1 MATVSTKQQEDGS
14 KWIFLRALRDDVNYE
29 SKSPASEFISKK
41 EQEFVI
47 KKLEN
52 SAFPKKF
59 KWDDSYNV
67 MFDKKY
73 IELQKIF
80 SSSYKVG
87 AADPVDEAWL
97 KSFYYQQ
104 KALLK
109 KYSSSNFK
117 ELEIDRDSPGGFM
130 EFISNLIRPLG
141 VSQKDTWDPA
151 DVWIVDKGKIRNENP
166 TKTLENIATVGK
178 NEDPKDRKLQMIK
191 LQEINAKLRDYY
203 RNEKII
209 GVSLKKA
216 GKNAVYVDVN
226 IGINEAAVEKEFKK
240 IEALVAKIELIK
252 CDLSIK
258 SFDSVYG
265 GGAKEKMSKMKSE
278 LSKYNFENEVK
289 YYPTNPLTFGT
300 QDTTVT
306 ILDEEDNKTYFLTI
320 KATSTNHY
328 SNLKYEPVEKGKGG
342 ARLGKAPTDM
352 VASLMDKY
360 KLSFD
365 NNNQKYPKV
374 YDADKIN
381 NFILPK
387 LKQAVNTAG
396 AKIITNITTPN
407 EFLENIKMCYQADP
421 VTAQSKLMQLDFLLS
436 ILTLN
441 KTDLSKLLTDIVY
454 VAKKEGR
461 AFGPFGKVY

>member
-1 MATVSTKQQEDGS
+1 
-14 KWIFLRALRDDVNYE
+14 
-29 SKSPASEFISKK
+29 
-41 EQEFVI
+41 
-47 KKLEN
+47 
-52 SAFPKKF
+52 
-59 KWDDSYNV
+59 
-67 MFDKKY
+67 
-73 IELQKIF
+73 
-80 SSSYKVG
+80 
-87 AADPVDEAWL
+87 
-97 KSFYYQQ
+97 
-104 KALLK
+104 
-109 KYSSSNFK
+109 
-117 ELEIDRDSPGGFM
+117 
-130 EFISNLIRPLG
+130 
-141 VSQKDTWDPA
+141 
-151 DVWIVDKGKIRNENP
+151 
-166 TKTLENIATVGK
+166 
-178 NEDPKDRKLQMIK
+178 MIK